1 MSATRLKKVV
11 SDGAFTPLGI
21 AIKNLGNTRQNLLL
35 VSKERDDLKQQLA
48 NEKKNHAILLENS
61 RKSVKRFFRMRD
73 AAWLALS
80 HAGKGDFETAEQE
93 LWEAENVQE

>member
-1 MSATRLKKVV
+1 VSATRLKKVV
-11 SDGAFTPLGI
+11 SDGALTPLGR

-35 VSKERDDLKQQLA
+35 VSKECDDLKQQLA
-48 NEKKNHAILLENS
+48 NEKRNCAILLENS
-61 RKSVKRFFRMRD
+61 QKSVKRFFRMRD

-80 HAGKGDFETAEQE
+80 DAGKGDFEKAEQE